1 MKEGYRQS
9 KEIHVG
15 NYNMVVKKTY
25 MVAVFERYEDSK
37 HVSRMG
43 GS

>member
-15 NYNMVVKKTY
+15 NYNMVVEKNLY
-25 MVAVFERYEDSK
+25 
-37 HVSRMG
+37 G
-43 GS
+43 GCV